1 MAKQTLNVGTN
12 ANDGTGDNLRAA
24 MQKVN
29 ENFTDLYSAPGI
41 STDTLTFAGNE
52 ITAVR
57 SNDDIVFKPAG
68 TGAVLFPAIMINDN
82 NIEGTRSNEDINLL
96 PSGTGSVVFGAISIS
111 GTTFSS
117 SDSATINI
125 NEGLVVDGTL
135 SVSGTTTFS
144 GAISAGSGTTIGN
157 LTLADGSIT
166 DSSGAITFGNEN
178 LTTTGTITAA
188 TGSTLG
194 NLTLANGSIT
204 DSSGAITFNDENLS
218 TTGTIAGA
226 TGSTIGNLTLGN
238 GSITDSSGAISF
250 GNENLST
257 TGTLA
262 VGNVTMSSGSIVD
275 SSGAISF
282 GNENLTSTG
291 TINSGTGSTIGN
303 LTLGNGSI
311 TDSSGAISFGN
322 ENLSTTGTLDVGNVT
337 LASGSITDSS
347 GAISF
352 GNENLT
358 STGTINSGTGS
369 TIGNLTLGNG
379 SITDSSGAIS
389 FGNENLTTT
398 GSVTSG
404 TLTLAGASITDSS
417 GEIDF
422 GNENL
427 TTTGTLDVSGLSTLG
442 ALTVTGATTFGGG
455 GITIDNLILNDNTI
469 SSSSNADINLTPGG
483 TGIVKMSN
491 LTVDSNINITDNTIK
506 TTVSNSNLQLSG
518 GSGSGIVEIIPGL
531 VTAAVTTV
539 GNVDVT
545 GTETITGQLDVDAV
559 RIKDNTI
566 TTNASNANLEIS
578 ANGSGKVIMTS
589 PDIIGGTINNTVIG
603 GSTPA
608 AGTFTTLSTT
618 ESLTIDGITISD
630 NTISTNASNSTLE
643 LSGSGSGGVR
653 ISGFTF
659 PTSDDTAG
667 KFLTTN
673 GLGVLS
679 FATAGVSLSHSDLAD
694 ATTTISSSAT
704 SVLNTFDKTVYRSAK
719 YFISATDAT
728 NSRFELLEANV
739 IHDGTTAYLS
749 TFGSVSDY
757 TTGLGTYT
765 VGISGDDVQLKVTN
779 ITDNSIVFK
788 FQRIA
793 IDV

>member
-1 MAKQTLNVGTN
+1 MAKQTLNLGTN

-24 MQKVN
+24 MEKVN
-29 ENFTDLYSAPGI
+29 DNFTDLYSAPGI

-68 TGAVLFPAIMINDN
+68 TGAVSFPAIRINDN

-96 PSGTGSVVFGAISIS
+96 PSGTGSVVFGAISIA
-111 GTTFSS
+111 GTTLSS
-117 SDSATINI
+117 TDSATINI
-125 NEGLVVDGTL
+125 NEGLIVDGTL

-157 LTLADGSIT
+157 LTLANGSIT

-178 LTTTGTITAA
+178 LTTTGTVTAA

-218 TTGTIAGA
+218 TTGTISGA
-226 TGSTIGNLTLGN
+226 TGSTIGNLTLSN

-250 GNENLST
+250 GNENLTT
-257 TGTLA
+257 TGQLV
-262 VGNVTMSSGSIVD
+262 VGNVTLSSGSIVD
-275 SSGAISF
+275 SSGAIS
-282 GNENLTSTG
+282 
-291 TINSGTGSTIGN
+291 I
-303 LTLGNGSI
+303 
-311 TDSSGAISFGN
+311 GN
-322 ENLSTTGTLDVGNVT
+322 ENLS
-337 LASGSITDSS
+337 
-347 GAISF
+347 
-352 GNENLT
+352 

-483 TGIVKMSN
+483 TGVVTMSN

-518 GSGSGIVEIIPGL
+518 GSGSGTVEVIPGL

-539 GNVDVT
+539 GNVAVT
-545 GTETITGQLDVDAV
+545 GTETITGELNVDAV
-559 RIKDNTI
+559 KIKDNTI
-566 TTNASNANLEIS
+566 TTNTSNANLEIS
-578 ANGSGKVIMTS
+578 ANGSGKVIMTA
-589 PDIIGGTINNTVIG
+589 PDIIGGTIDGTVIG

-618 ESLTIDGITISD
+618 ESLTIDGVTISD
-630 NTISTNASNSTLE
+630 NTVSTNSSNANLE

-659 PTSDDTAG
+659 PTSDG
-667 KFLTTN
+667 SSGQFITTN

-694 ATTTISSSAT
+694 ATTTIATSST
-704 SVLNTFDKTVYRSAK
+704 SVLNSFDKTVHRSAK

-739 IHDGTTAYLS
+739 IHDGTTAYVS

-765 VGISGDDVQLKVTN
+765 VGISGNNVQLKVTN
-779 ITDNSIVFK
+779 ITSDSIVYK

-793 IDV
+793 IDL